1 MNRYASRA
9 KAATAIRLI
18 IKYAERFALLEKQAL
33 FAFLLLVKEA
43 HAVEEEDA
51 EETHVEEEDAEE
63 THAKEAH
70 ANWW

>member
-1 MNRYASRA
+1 MRKDSRYLRSRP
-9 KAATAIRLI
+9 
-18 IKYAERFALLEKQAL
+18 YLL
-33 FAFLLLVKEA
+33 FLLLVKEA

>member
-1 MNRYASRA
+1 M
-9 KAATAIRLI
+9 L
-18 IKYAERFALLEKQAL
+18 
-33 FAFLLLVKEA
+33 FLLLVKEA